1 MALKLAIYDRK
12 NPSQAALSILR
23 ECDIIEAMDHKN
35 IIQLYEKHLK
45 YEDFVVM
52 EMELGEESL
61 TSFSKNYRE

>member
-1 MALKLAIYDRK
+1 M
-12 NPSQAALSILR
+12 R
-23 ECDIIEAMDHKN
+23 ECDIIEAMDHPN

-61 TSFSKNYRE
+61 TSFSKNYREQHGQPLPEEKCA